1 MLNDL
6 LRYREMDQTKTDEPV
21 TDGEWVE
28 DDKYVEKMLRVL
40 AYWEGNKVLNWDI
53 LNRLCSIDSMDV
65 ISDIVYFKR

>member
-28 DDKYVEKMLRVL
+28 DDKCIEKMLRVL
-40 AYWEGNKVLNWDI
+40 AY
-53 LNRLCSIDSMDV
+53 
-65 ISDIVYFKR
+65 